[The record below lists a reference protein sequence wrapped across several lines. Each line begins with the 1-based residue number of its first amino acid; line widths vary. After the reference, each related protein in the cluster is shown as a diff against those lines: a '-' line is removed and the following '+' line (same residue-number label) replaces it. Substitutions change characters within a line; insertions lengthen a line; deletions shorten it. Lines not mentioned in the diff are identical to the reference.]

1 MAKSALVAYF
11 SASGVTASLAESIA
25 EVANA
30 DLFEIKPPVP
40 YSKADLDWTDKQSR
54 STIEMN
60 DPDSRPEIEGE
71 VENMDDYE
79 VVFIG
84 FPIWWYTAP
93 HIMYTFLESYDFSG
107 KTIVTFATSGG
118 SGIGSTVEDLQP
130 HAPGANF
137 TAGTVLKARATEEE
151 IDDWIN
157 ELEF

>member
-11 SASGVTASLAESIA
+11 SASGVTARLAETIA

-30 DLFEIKPPVP
+30 DLFEIKPAVP
-40 YSKADLDWTDKQSR
+40 YTKEDLDWMDKQSR

-93 HIMYTFLESYDFSG
+93 HIMYTFLESYDFTG

-118 SGIGSTVEDLQP
+118 SGIGSTVEDLES
-130 HAPGANF
+130 HADGAVFTPGA
-137 TAGTVLKARATEEE
+137 VLKANASEEDV
-151 IDDWIN
+151 DDWIN